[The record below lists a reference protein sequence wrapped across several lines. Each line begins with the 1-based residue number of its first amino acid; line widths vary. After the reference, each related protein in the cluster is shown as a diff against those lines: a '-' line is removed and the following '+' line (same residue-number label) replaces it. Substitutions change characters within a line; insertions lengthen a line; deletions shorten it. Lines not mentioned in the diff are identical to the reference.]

1 MISDNP
7 GLLLFHDS
15 QEMYDDDASAAQ
27 GCLHIIA
34 NLIGLPLLLKLE
46 TAVMIPIH
54 RVSFIHRAPYFPT
67 FSLSILFSR
76 AFPMFRCL
84 QTLHFS
90 SVIRS
95 GLTLS

>member
-1 MISDNP
+1 
-7 GLLLFHDS
+7 
-15 QEMYDDDASAAQ
+15 MYDDALAAQ

-34 NLIGLPLLLKLE
+34 NLIGGPFLLKLE
-46 TAVMIPIH
+46 TGLMIPIH
-54 RVSFIHRAPYFPT
+54 RVRFIHCAPYFPT
-67 FSLSILFSR
+67 FSLSILFLR

-90 SVIRS
+90 TVIRS

>member
-7 GLLLFHDS
+7 GLLLFHNS
-15 QEMYDDDASAAQ
+15 QEMCDDDALAAQ
-27 GCLHIIA
+27 CCLHIIA
-34 NLIGLPLLLKLE
+34 NLIGLPFLLKLE

-67 FSLSILFSR
+67 FSRSILFSR
-76 AFPMFRCL
+76 AFPMFRCS